1 MKALKLLTQV
11 KTYVPSIYR
20 ALAKYACNLYRKCT
34 SQVLKQ
40 NSLLSGNFILIKLTP
55 TSKFLRLGFDLASG
69 FHRAQSM
76 KSRGQVDENL
86 SGRRKWL
93 EEKVKKGIPNT
104 GIPLEIQT
112 QDLKIGT
119 KANQF
124 DDVFNARYILSPNRV
139 RTLFYLRPSLQRM
152 CTVPLPS
159 LHQEKDGAAALQVLC
174 NYRETYYRGK
184 RRLKESANKVRT
196 DGFAFF
202 MIFFNNVLAKIIL
215 KVRSVYR
222 LFTNALLKWYR
233 KGTGDVLE
241 SYQIDTNGSSLNAV
255 LKATSGEA
263 PYFNGRS
270 VDQASVMRCICI
282 DKAWIVRKTV
292 SVYTLITHYQ
302 HFIPASSILDLYAKG
317 ASFQTSVF
325 KHLKLLSWVK
335 MCFCFNSPVNRLK
348 LLLNNM
354 LSSVHD
360 TGSEWVVYEFRK
372 LMGISFNA
380 LRNIRIYSLLVLMF
394 FNLLDCFL
402 MELKSIRTYSL
413 LVLMVS
419 MFSLSAQTPRKDSG
433 ADGLSHLMA
442 LKPGDKIPDAVWN
455 QTLELNYFDG
465 KKKTIKFS
473 DLKGK
478 LIILD
483 FWSTGCAACIEGIP
497 NMELIQDRFKGKV
510 EIIMVNSKRN
520 RDTPERIKNR
530 FKKYR
535 EDFNYTPRLATLL
548 DDTVFT
554 RLFEHNTL
562 PSQAILSGDGKFL
575 ATTGGALTDRN
586 LNRVLYENS
595 NPFEHIGSYV
605 NLSRDYNDVIT
616 DTVGLS
622 YSSSL
627 SKKRPHY
634 LPVGPGI
641 SHPNENSLM
650 QMGNLSLQNFLSYLF
665 MEELDGFS
673 WNDYVFDPQLGQNF
687 KQKLFTTSSE
697 NTYWYQL
704 YKNAVISEDR
714 AKKFARQDFMR
725 YFEVGVQRKTDT
737 AALYQISFNTAIN
750 KIQTK
755 GKMRIIRIQELDEES
770 VYQNV
775 PIDFFLRNLFC
786 YLDLPM
792 YKFSKESFKIDITLP
807 KGFINWTESQKVAFL
822 KERGIVL
829 TRVREKREFP
839 YIYSLK

>member
-1 MKALKLLTQV
+1 MKAIKLLTQV
-11 KTYVPSIYR
+11 NIYLPSIYR
-20 ALAKYACNLYRKCT
+20 ALTKYACNLYRKCT
-34 SQVLKQ
+34 GRVLKD
-40 NSLLSGNFILIKLTP
+40 NRLLYSDFFLINFAPSSRSLRVGSQWASSGLRRTCRESRSPLEGDSGGGRTALEQR
-55 TSKFLRLGFDLASG
+55 SK
-69 FHRAQSM
+69 
-76 KSRGQVDENL
+76 K
-86 SGRRKWL
+86 GRRNAVKHQMDVL
-93 EEKVKKGIPNT
+93 EQFLAATRSIS
-104 GIPLEIQT
+104 
-112 QDLKIGT
+112 
-119 KANQF
+119 AFNQ
-124 DDVFNARYILSPNRV
+124 I
-139 RTLFYLRPSLQRM
+139 RTLFYRKPSIHRFCTAYFPSLTREM
-152 CTVPLPS
+152 
-159 LHQEKDGAAALQVLC
+159 DGAGTLQLRCRDRKVQ
-174 NYRETYYRGK
+174 
-184 RRLKESANKVRT
+184 NKVRT
-196 DGFAFF
+196 RLKQSTNQIQIGFLSFLLNLMQKVVF
-202 MIFFNNVLAKIIL
+202 KVAK
-215 KVRSVYR
+215 SVPLVYG
-222 LFTNALLKWYR
+222 LFTGSVPILYREGTEKLLR
-233 KGTGDVLE
+233 R
-241 SYQIDTNGSSLNAV
+241 YQRATKASSLAV
-255 LKATSGEA
+255 DLQSERRPAWEHRCSCISQA
-263 PYFNGRS
+263 CVVHMLSNG
-270 VDQASVMRCICI
+270 Q
-282 DKAWIVRKTV
+282 AWIVRKTV
-292 SVYTLITHYQ
+292 PVDTLSMHYQ
-302 HFIPASSILDLYAKG
+302 RSIYASSILDRCLKN
-317 ASFQTSVF
+317 ASFQISAF
-325 KHLKLLSWVK
+325 KRFNLFSQVYGW
-335 MCFCFNSPVNRLK
+335 FCINNAPNLFKSTLNRPLASGIDVIVQRNHCK
-348 LLLNNM
+348 IM
-354 LSSVHD
+354 K
-360 TGSEWVVYEFRK
+360 TGRAF
-372 LMGISFNA
+372 
-380 LRNIRIYSLLVLMF
+380 SLLVLLF
-394 FNLLDCFL
+394 FNLLDCVL
-402 MELKSIRTYSL
+402 TELKSIRTYSL
-413 LVLMVS
+413 LVLMFS

-433 ADGLSHLMA
+433 ADGLSHLIA

-562 PSQAILSGDGKFL
+562 PSQAILNGDGKFL

-586 LNRVLYENS
+586 INRVLYENS

-627 SKKRPHY
+627 SKMRPHY

-687 KQKLFTTSSE
+687 KQKLFATSSE

-704 YKNAVISEDR
+704 YKNAVISEDK

-737 AALYQISFNTAIN
+737 ADLYQITFNKAIN

-770 VYQNV
+770 QYQNV

-792 YKFSKESFKIDITLP
+792 YKFSKESFKIDINLP
-807 KGFINWTESQKVAFL
+807 KGFINWAESQKVAFL
-822 KERGIVL
+822 KEKGIVL

-839 YIYSLK
+839 YIYSHK

>member
-40 NSLLSGNFILIKLTP
+40 NSLLSGNFILTKLTP
-55 TSKFLRLGFDLASG
+55 TSKFHRLGFDLVSG

-112 QDLKIGT
+112 QDLKIGA
-119 KANQF
+119 KANLF
-124 DDVFNARYILSPNRV
+124 DYMFNTRCIPAFNPL

-159 LHQEKDGAAALQVLC
+159 LHQEKDGAGVLQVLRS
-174 NYRETYYRGK
+174 YRETYYKVK
-184 RRLKESANKVRT
+184 RRLKESPNKIRT

-202 MIFFNNVLAKIIL
+202 MIFMKNVLAKIGL
-215 KVRSVYR
+215 AVRSVYR

-241 SYQIDTNGSSLNAV
+241 SYQIGTNGSRLAV
-255 LKATSGEA
+255 ALKATVGEA
-263 PYFNGRS
+263 PYSNGRR

-292 SVYTLITHYQ
+292 SIYTLLTHYQ
-302 HFIPASSILDLYAKG
+302 RFIPALSILDLYAKD

-335 MCFCFNSPVNRLK
+335 VCFYFNSPVNRLK
-348 LLLNNM
+348 LPLNSM

-360 TGSEWVVYEFRK
+360 TVSEWVVYEFRK

-380 LRNIRIYSLLVLMF
+380 LKN
-394 FNLLDCFL
+394 
-402 MELKSIRTYSL
+402 IRTYSL
-413 LVLMVS
+413 LVLMFY

-433 ADGLSHLMA
+433 ADGLSHLMP
-442 LKPGDKIPDAVWN
+442 LNPGDKIPDAVWN
-455 QTLELNYFDG
+455 QALELNYFDG

-497 NMELIQDRFKGKV
+497 NMELIQDRFKDKV
-510 EIIMVNSKRN
+510 EVLMVNSKRN
-520 RDTPERIKNR
+520 KDTPERIKNR

-535 EDFNYTPRLATLL
+535 EDFNYTPTLATLL
-548 DDTVFT
+548 DDTLFT
-554 RLFEHNTL
+554 KLFEHNTL

-622 YSSSL
+622 YSTSL
-627 SKKRPHY
+627 SKMRPHY

-641 SHPNENSLM
+641 SYPNKNSLM
-650 QMGNLSLQNFLSYLF
+650 QMGNLSFQNFLSYLF

-687 KQKLFTTSSE
+687 KQKLFATSSE

-737 AALYQISFNTAIN
+737 ADLYQITFNKAIN
-750 KIQTK
+750 KIRTK
-755 GKMRIIRIQELDEES
+755 GEMRIIRIQELDEES
-770 VYQNV
+770 MYQNV

-807 KGFINWTESQKVAFL
+807 KGFINWAESQKVAFL
-822 KERGIVL
+822 EERGIVL